1 MEENRNKLVMDG
13 KTKLIYRISCWVS
26 GFVMIFVLIYG
37 LIASIATTG
46 GSFAIG
52 GALVNVFWPLP
63 WFAQPVTYLSIASV
77 AFFYSVLRL
86 WEEKMSKWPQYVL
99 SLIQLLGFVIAFAS
113 AYEVLYNFMLWG
125 SVFSYNLLLQ
135 NKDPNLV
142 LTPLQP
148 PWYLV
153 FATKVFSATFVI
165 SGYTVYYIRRLN
177 KTGLI

>member
-1 MEENRNKLVMDG
+1 MEGNSSQQILDD
-13 KTKLIYRISCWVS
+13 KTRLLFRLCCWVS
-26 GFVMIFVLIYG
+26 GLVIISVIVYG
-37 LIASIATTG
+37 LVASIVTTG

-77 AFFYSVLRL
+77 AFFYSALRL
-86 WEEKMSKWPQYVL
+86 WEERISRWPQFVL
-99 SLIQLLGFVIAFAS
+99 SMIQLLGFVIAFAS
-113 AYEVLYNFMLWG
+113 AYEILYNFMLWG
-125 SVFSYNLLLQ
+125 SLFSYDLLLQ

-142 LTPLQP
+142 LTPFQP

-177 KTGLI
+177 KSGTI

>member
-1 MEENRNKLVMDG
+1 MEDNSSTPLMDNRTRLVFR
-13 KTKLIYRISCWVS
+13 LSCWIS
-26 GFVMIFVLIYG
+26 GLVIVFVFVYG
-37 LIASIATTG
+37 LIASIVTTG

-77 AFFYSVLRL
+77 VFFYSALRL
-86 WEEKMSKWPQYVL
+86 WEDKISKWPQYTL

-125 SVFSYNLLLQ
+125 SLFSYDLLLQ

-142 LTPLQP
+142 LTPFQP

-153 FATKVFSATFVI
+153 FATKIFSATFVI

-177 KTGLI
+177 KTGVI